1 MPVVS
6 KLKARSTNL
15 INTKNIVKAVGLGI
29 EYINEDV
36 KITQQTSISYN
47 NVYFYIGPIDNYK
60 GKTLTFKGTV
70 QGDYG
75 NSVFYAVY
83 GSADSPTTF
92 GVNGSTSETKQL
104 SATVPEEATGDLFIR
119 VLLQQASQEGSSS
132 AVLSN
137 LQLEEG
143 TTVGNYK
150 PYYLDIEKFNSSTIR
165 NININGTDYHFANKT
180 ECDGNCECAVNEPL
194 IDLKVSGNSIQG
206 LPEEYQQVEYIESSG
221 TQYINTGVI
230 ANQDTSAYVDFQYLI
245 KESTF
250 IFGSRISTTE
260 QAYTL
265 SSGNSSTKI
274 LSAYGTSSNVIL
286 APIDFNRHTL
296 RKNKYVCTFDDTTI
310 NAGTA
315 SMVFTTP
322 GPLYLFACYQ
332 TTGPYLYST
341 SRIFEFKLW
350 QSDRLVR
357 DMVPCYRKEDNVA
370 GFYDLVEGTF
380 YTNKGSGSFSVGTN
394 IYPTPE
400 RPIKIQGVGER
411 TKNLFDIP
419 DITGSTKD
427 TTINCYITSDI
438 IASCQES
445 PTSIINTSGVETSI
459 WRISYTRQDGTM
471 QYTVDDTLRGKVK
484 MQVVKATE
492 DNPIVKIMY
501 RGTYIKEGKYSGI
514 QIEYGETQTDYE
526 PYGYKIP
533 IRIQTKNLFDY
544 SLLTTYYAIDNFN
557 NIRIT
562 GGNTTG
568 WVSMNYLQLKP
579 LTTYTLSFQN
589 SVDVDIR
596 TNDLNVKLFRGI
608 TTSATFITD
617 ETGQTKFKLFSP
629 DSAYPYYIGWIQLE
643 EDSSTTYPITHNIYL
658 KEPLRKIGDYADYID
673 YKNKKVIRNVGSII
687 YNGTESWSKYDSGN
701 GYLETN
707 TIFPDGKPVLCNMF
721 VNTPSLIKTLAIRK
735 NYANIYVYGVY
746 DYYPTQ
752 DEWHTFLKAN
762 NMEVIGQLVTPTEET
777 IDIPEILLE
786 KGLNNITIA
795 TSVEAN
801 IQATYWKQ
809 I

>member
-1 MPVVS
+1 MPVIS
-6 KLKARSTNL
+6 KISDGVREF
-15 INTKNIVKAVGLGI
+15 TKWNK
-29 EYINEDV
+29 
-36 KITQQTSISYN
+36 
-47 NVYFYIGPIDNYK
+47 
-60 GKTLTFKGTV
+60 
-70 QGDYG
+70 
-75 NSVFYAVY
+75 
-83 GSADSPTTF
+83 
-92 GVNGSTSETKQL
+92 
-104 SATVPEEATGDLFIR
+104 
-119 VLLQQASQEGSSS
+119 
-132 AVLSN
+132 
-137 LQLEEG
+137 
-143 TTVGNYK
+143 
-150 PYYLDIEKFNSSTIR
+150 STIR

-180 ECDGNCECAVNEPL
+180 ECEGNCEDAVPEPL
-194 IDLKVSGNSIQG
+194 IDLKVGGNSIQK

-221 TQYINTGVI
+221 TQYINTGVV
-230 ANQDTSAYVDFQYLI
+230 ANQNTSAYVDFQYLK

-250 IFGSRISTTE
+250 IFGSRKSTTE

-265 SSGNSSTKI
+265 SSGNSNTNI
-274 LSAYGTSSNVIL
+274 VSAYGTSSNVIL
-286 APIDFNRHTL
+286 SNMNLNRHTFT
-296 RKNKYVCTFDDTTI
+296 KNKYVCTLDDTTL

-380 YTNKGSGSFSVGTN
+380 YTNKGSGSFSVGIN

-400 RPIKIQGVGER
+400 KPIKIQSTGER

-427 TTINCYITSDI
+427 TTINCYITSNI
-438 IASCQES
+438 IPSCQES
-445 PTSIINTSGVETSI
+445 PTSIRNTSDVETSI
-459 WRISYTRQDGTM
+459 WRISYTRLDGTM

-492 DNPIVKIMY
+492 DNPIVKIVY
-501 RGTYIKEGKYSGI
+501 RGVYIKEGKYSGV

-533 IRIQTKNLFDY
+533 IRIQANNIFDY
-544 SLLTTYYAIDNFN
+544 SLLTNYYTIDNFN
-557 NIRIT
+557 NIRII
-562 GGNTTG
+562 GGNTLG
-568 WVSMNYLQLKP
+568 WVSMSYLQLKP
-579 LTTYTLSFQN
+579 LTTYTIAFQN

-617 ETGQTKFKLFSP
+617 DTGQIKIKLFSP
-629 DSAYPYYIGWIQLE
+629 DSAYPYYIGWVQLE
-643 EDSSTTYPITHNIYL
+643 EGSSTTYPITHNIYL
-658 KEPLRKIGDYADYID
+658 KEPLRKVGDYADYID
-673 YKNKKVIRNVGSII
+673 YKNKKIIRNTVLSEFT
-687 YNGTESWSKYDSGN
+687 GTEKLILRSSQPVQGTALYTDNTDLKSPFKNTSVLCNKFIKDSNYTYTMPYNTCAYIDTSIDSNFHFCLEQSGLTTTEAQDILKEWYDSGEP
-701 GYLETN
+701 L
-707 TIFPDGKPVLCNMF
+707 KVLH
-721 VNTPSLIKTLAIRK
+721 P
-735 NYANIYVYGVY
+735 
-746 DYYPTQ
+746 
-752 DEWHTFLKAN
+752 LK
-762 NMEVIGQLVTPTEET
+762 TPTEES
-777 IDIPEILLE
+777 IDIPNIILE
-786 KGLNNITIA
+786 DGTNKITTA